1 MAKIFVKVPNHWPD
15 LKVTSYIRDTGSH
28 SGGAAIDLAFS
39 PSDLNRAPGGNF
51 WFYYY
56 QTANLL
62 WGAQRSGV
70 VNIARPPDCPHFHC
84 ELSQKLHRMGL
95 EDTRYI
101 NGDCVYIGMLAKFDM
116 PKLSQVTAQTFAD
129 SAAFMRKVHA
139 AGGEYVSSF
148 ENHLRALALTLEKPE
163 KYISVNAN
171 GKINETDLQNRLIVQ
186 FGDDSTAQAVA
197 DNVSHMIGYTSAQ
210 DAKENLLTDLLS
222 HPLVIAGGLSLAAYW
237 AYQAAKERRY
247 WQLTTTNQKPQ

>member
-15 LKVTSYIRDTGSH
+15 LKVTSYVRDTGSH
-28 SGGAAIDLAFS
+28 ASGAAVDLAFAVNL
-39 PSDLNRAPGGNF
+39 DRKPGGNF

-56 QTANLL
+56 QTAALL

-84 ELSQKLHRMGL
+84 ELNAQMHRMGL

-101 NGDCVYIGMLAKFDM
+101 NGDCVFIGLLAKFDL
-116 PKLSQVTAQTFAD
+116 PKIAQVDANTLKE
-129 SAAFMRKVHA
+129 SYAFVKKVHA
-139 AGGEYVSSF
+139 AGGQYIGGFDNAMRE
-148 ENHLRALALTLEKPE
+148 LALTLEKPE
-163 KYISVNAN
+163 KYISVYTN
-171 GKINETDLQNRLIVQ
+171 GKISETDLQNRLILQ
-186 FGDDSTAQAVA
+186 FGDDSTSQAVA
-197 DNVSHMIGYTSAQ
+197 DNVSHMIGYVSAQ

-222 HPLVIAGGLSLAAYW
+222 NPWVIAGGLSVLAYY

-247 WQLTTTNQKPQ
+247 WQLTTTQNQK